1 MTAYL
6 SGTEAT
12 VVGLIGSMIFL
23 VAFVYANA
31 TEKLDPVRFNAMNLA
46 GALMLLVSLSVHFN
60 LAAFV
65 LEAAWALIAI
75 WGLVRALRRGSADRT
90 P

>member
-31 TEKLDPVRFNAMNLA
+31 AKKLDPVRFNAMNLA

-75 WGLVRALRRGSADRT
+75 WGLVRALRRGAADRT